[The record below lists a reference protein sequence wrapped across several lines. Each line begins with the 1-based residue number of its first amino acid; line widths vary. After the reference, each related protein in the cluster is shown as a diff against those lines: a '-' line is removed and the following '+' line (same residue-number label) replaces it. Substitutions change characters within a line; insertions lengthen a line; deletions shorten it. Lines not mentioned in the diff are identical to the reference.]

1 MEEIKKLREITAKH
15 FSIPDIQNPTRKI
28 KYVEARALM
37 YTLIRKY
44 LGYTYWKIA
53 DMFNLTHAS
62 IRHGVEEFPHMVA
75 YNKEL
80 KVKYDDILHEWVGG
94 EPQDSNNE
102 LNLLQKKLKD
112 LENENKLLNLSFK
125 DLKKSV
131 ENMVSVKDDLN
142 YNIDDVTKIF
152 NYSSW
157 TDKKKIDTLLQI
169 DCNQYCNL
177 GSTSTDDERNQVK
190 RNSKIIYRT
199 IRQIDSSIGKLLLTS
214 MD

>member
-1 MEEIKKLREITAKH
+1 ME
-15 FSIPDIQNPTRKI
+15 
-28 KYVEARALM
+28 YVEARALM

-53 DMFNLTHAS
+53 GMFNLTHAS
-62 IRHGVEEFPHMVA
+62 IRHGVEGFPHMVA
-75 YNKEL
+75 FNKEL
-80 KVKYDDILHEWVGG
+80 GVKYKYIRDEWIGG

-102 LNLLQKKLKD
+102 LNLLHKKLKD

-142 YNIDDVTKIF
+142 YNIDDVTKIS

-177 GSTSTDDERNQVK
+177 GSTSTDDERTEVK

-199 IRQIDSSIGKLLLTS
+199 IRQINSSIGKLLLTS